1 MIGVGYEF
9 ATIVAQLLPRRC
21 VAAVLL
27 LNLRLLLGSSFK
39 L

>member
-9 ATIVAQLLPRRC
+9 ATIVFPLPPHRR
-21 VAAVLL
+21 VAALLL
-27 LNLRLLLGSSFK
+27 LNLRSWLCSSIK